1 MSPSPSPV
9 KEQGQTGWPVGVALP
24 IGCFDCFSFSLCFPL
39 SLFLFLFLLPF
50 VSLGT
55 YLCLCCYHCLFLSLF
70 VFFSV
75 YFCLLLPS
83 LSLSVSVKGVLCS
96 VGTSLHPY
104 NTSKQ
109 VSPGSHPPRRNPT
122 FSHQVAEESQPQG
135 CSPWRV
141 RCSDPDWNGA
151 LSVTAAAKAG
161 RGPRTSPGTVGK
173 PRLQRARSHWT
184 VTEKRQALWSCFILQ
199 LSSPKLAGRG
209 HRLSTVLCMRKVFPN
224 HYLTHCRWKQKAS
237 LILHSDVWLSVD
249 ALRLSFSR
257 EERDASAHS

>member
-1 MSPSPSPV
+1 MIVSR
-9 KEQGQTGWPVGVALP
+9 
-24 IGCFDCFSFSLCFPL
+24 FLCVSL
-39 SLFLFLFLLPF
+39 SLFSSFSFYFLL
-50 VSLGT
+50 SLWGPIYVCAAIT
-55 YLCLCCYHCLFLSLF
+55 ASFCLFLCSSLF
-70 VFFSV
+70 ISV
-75 YFCLLLPS
+75 SCFLPYPS
-83 LSLSVSVKGVLCS
+83 LSPSRGCCALWVPLSTPTTPRSMDPS
-96 VGTSLHPY
+96 AST
-104 NTSKQ
+104 Q